1 MEPSPGVAVL
11 LIILDILAP
20 IFLVIALGW
29 LLTRSGFLS
38 SQALVQVNR
47 LAYWVALPALLVH
60 RIAQASPDV
69 DAVAGLLLV
78 GGGATVLAILVALVV
93 AALMGMPPQSRGT
106 FAQGVYRGNLTFIG
120 LPIIL
125 YAFAGPDMS
134 SASAEASALL
144 AFGPMVVLYN
154 VLAVLVLLLPGGTG
168 HGNALRDAVRGLLTN
183 PILIACLIGLMM
195 SLSGLSFPTLADRS
209 LEVVGQMALPLALL
223 CIGGTLHTSRIRGRL
238 AWVITGAVMKVSVV
252 PAIGFLLALWLGL
265 SAEHTRIALILL
277 ACPTATA
284 SYILVKQLQGDE
296 ALASGIVVVSNL
308 LAVPAMVVVLA
319 VTA

>member
-1 MEPSPGVAVL
+1 MDSRFRRHVL
-11 LIILDILAP
+11 IVILDILAP

-38 SQALVQVNR
+38 GQALLQVNR

-69 DAVAGLLLV
+69 DAVAGLLVV
-78 GGGATVLAILVALVV
+78 GGGATVLAIVAALVV
-93 AALMGMPPQSRGT
+93 AALLGLPPQSRGT

-125 YAFAGPDMS
+125 YAFSGPDMS

-144 AFGPMVVLYN
+144 AFGPMVVIYN
-154 VLAVLVLLLPGGTG
+154 VLAVLVLLLPGATG
-168 HGNALRDAVRGLLTN
+168 HGNAVRDAVKGLLTN

-195 SLSGLSFPTLADRS
+195 SLSGFSFPTLMDRS
-209 LEVVGQMALPLALL
+209 LDVVGQMALPLALL

-238 AWVITGAVMKVSVV
+238 TWVIAGAAMKVAMV
-252 PAIGFLLALWLGL
+252 PAIGFGLALWLGL
-265 SAEHTRIALILL
+265 SAEHMRIALILL